1 MNRIAKVIYWRV
13 CSISIT
19 LFATYVWT
27 GSIKEAS
34 GFTIFLHTLTMAA
47 HWIFENVWD
56 KKFNK

>member
-1 MNRIAKVIYWRV
+1 MNRLAKVIYWRV

-19 LFATYVWT
+19 LFATYIWT

-34 GFTIFLHTLTMAA
+34 GFTIFQHTLTMTA